1 MECLGT
7 VVTWWDPYPKSI
19 SQVTVWRIED
29 GSRELRE
36 VRDDQAGG
44 DKGSG
49 SGCTLEVEPVVFA
62 GELHVEWKGK
72 KGVK

>member
-1 MECLGT
+1 MENRG
-7 VVTWWDPYPKSI
+7 
-19 SQVTVWRIED
+19 R
-29 GSRELRE
+29 SRELRG

-49 SGCTLEVEPVVFA
+49 SGWSLEVAPVVFA
-62 GELHVEWKGK
+62 GELHVECKGK